1 MGWVRERNQGM
12 LLVSDLSKRAMMV
25 AFLRWRKLKKEQMC
39 RGRENQVMFGN
50 GFEVYIRDPS
60 GLDICQIGSLDR

>member
-1 MGWVRERNQGM
+1 MEKTEERTD
-12 LLVSDLSKRAMMV
+12 V
-25 AFLRWRKLKKEQMC
+25 C

-60 GLDICQIGSLDR
+60 GLDICQIGSLER